1 MFKDVFIFLYAFCL
15 CPLPV
20 MWCLSV
26 TEGCAVASHVATG
39 GVALWANWTTCAK
52 GKTRQYAEEQAR
64 GTLEYQKGKGAWKG
78 AKGPM
83 SYGRGEGSNRD
94 LAISLSEDGNP
105 WRLRRKTDKFQTCPQ
120 DHSGDQ
126 MEKSGVGSQSGAY
139 AVPEKQW
146 HLSSTIVVAEQEEG
160 VSFCIDVF
168 IL

>member
-1 MFKDVFIFLYAFCL
+1 MPFTGHVMFEHNWQL
-15 CPLPV
+15 CSSNSRGYWRSCTLGKLNHLCKGQNPPV
-20 MWCLSV
+20 CWRTS
-26 TEGCAVASHVATG
+26 TGNTWIPEG
-39 GVALWANWTTCAK
+39 
-52 GKTRQYAEEQAR
+52 E
-64 GTLEYQKGKGAWKG
+64 GAWKG

-83 SYGRGEGSNRD
+83 SYGRGEESNRD

-126 MEKSGVGSQSGAY
+126 VEKSGVGSQSGAY